1 MEETGEVIR
10 DESILLINSGQVYTH
25 THTHTL
31 DLFWYINKTLMYV
44 ASQKKRRT
52 KNQLITCFSFVLF
65 FCPFILTG
73 TTNNGTNYRQLS
85 ENVHHRLCNRKKRV
99 PFQFQ
104 PIFFKWV
111 SFVYLFIFFF
121 FQKYVEPFKFHY
133 GGHGESLITSSSSSL
148 SLAFKQ
154 IAFSQLDILFGRLNP
169 SRMYCCGWSGWEFV
183 FQFSSGFST
192 QRRYTLFVYVYDKT

>member
-1 MEETGEVIR
+1 
-10 DESILLINSGQVYTH
+10 
-25 THTHTL
+25 
-31 DLFWYINKTLMYV
+31 MYV
-44 ASQKKRRT
+44 ASQKK
-52 KNQLITCFSFVLF
+52 KNQKSANYVFFFCSFLF

-99 PFQFQ
+99 PFQFL

-111 SFVYLFIFFF
+111 SFVYLFIYFF
-121 FQKYVEPFKFHY
+121 KNMLSRSNSITVVMV
-133 GGHGESLITSSSSSL
+133 SLLLRRRRRL

-192 QRRYTLFVYVYDKT
+192 QRRYTWFVYIW